1 MLMNILTAVNI
12 SNCFTQKVQRQILLD
27 IADLFNDLNPNKLP
41 AFAFAWLELI
51 SHKQFMPH
59 FIKWTFQGDAVD
71 DIVRQADIQ
80 KDSEDATQ
88 SELNY

>member
-27 IADLFNDLNPNKLP
+27 IADL
-41 AFAFAWLELI
+41 I

-71 DIVRQADIQ
+71 EVVHHADLS
-80 KDSEDATQ
+80 KDSEDASQ

>member
-1 MLMNILTAVNI
+1 M
-12 SNCFTQKVQRQILLD
+12 QRQILLD
-27 IADLFNDLNPNKLP
+27 IADLFNDLNPNKFP

-59 FIKWTFQGDAVD
+59 LIKTTFQGDAVD
-71 DIVRQADIQ
+71 DMIHQADMQ
-80 KDSEDATQ
+80 KDSEDANQ